1 VLYNYRFSG
10 SVGDFRLFDYVS
22 MGRSPKEDHPIILYT
37 PAAFTNI
44 VLITVPS

>member
-1 VLYNYRFSG
+1 
-10 SVGDFRLFDYVS
+10 

-37 PAAFTNI
+37 LAAFTNM